1 MMNTYYYDRR
11 RRRRKKKKH
20 LILFLVVEYDIF
32 HPPTHCC
39 SLLFFVCS
47 FFFKNNIS
55 SFFCFDPF
63 SFMVVCCSIAI
74 LFRGE
79 RSIFSPTLPFLY
91 KFSRLLRKLES
102 LYFVVLF
109 YCRTAILIRRNILRK
124 PPRWSSIDTKKKE
137 TVADTLTFV
146 MI

>member
-1 MMNTYYYDRR
+1 MMSTYYYDRRR

-79 RSIFSPTLPFLY
+79 VPS
-91 KFSRLLRKLES
+91 LLLS
-102 LYFVVLF
+102 HSYIHCPLI
-109 YCRTAILIRRNILRK
+109 YCRTALLELRIEEIIRRNILPK
-124 PPRWSSIDTKKKE
+124 SPRWSC
-137 TVADTLTFV
+137 
-146 MI
+146 